1 MLQKGGNVM
10 AKHNESNLL
19 TRECILTALL
29 RLMETEPYES
39 ISITDI
45 TNLAGVS
52 RMAYYRNYKS
62 KDEIL
67 LSHLEEAEEKL
78 IEEIGYGSA
87 STIKEIILYI
97 FKYIQENAA
106 VIQAIYDAGLNH
118 LLSRML
124 SQRIMHY
131 FPVVYSTKEG
141 RYAVPFYAGAILSVF
156 HLWFDNGMKES
167 SEEMAEIISSLINR
181 DYALDLLV
189 VPENK

>member
-1 MLQKGGNVM
+1 M
-10 AKHNESNLL
+10 AKHNEVNIL

-29 RLMETEPYES
+29 RLMEAEAYED

-62 KDEIL
+62 KDDIL

-78 IEEIGYGSA
+78 IEEIGYGGVGSLR
-87 STIKEIILYI
+87 EIILYI

-118 LLSRML
+118 LLSKML
-124 SQRIMHY
+124 SQRILHY
-131 FPVVYSTKEG
+131 FPVASTKEG
-141 RYAVPFYAGAILSVF
+141 KYAVPFYAGAILSVF

-167 SEEMAEIISSLINR
+167 SEEMADIITALINR
-181 DYALDLLV
+181 DSAVDLLV
-189 VPENK
+189 VPNENK

>member
-1 MLQKGGNVM
+1 M
-10 AKHNESNLL
+10 AKHNEVNTL

-62 KDEIL
+62 KEEIL
-67 LSHLEEAEEKL
+67 LSHLEEAEEML
-78 IEEIGYGSA
+78 IEEIGEGGAGSLR
-87 STIKEIILYI
+87 EIILYI

-118 LLSRML
+118 LLSKML
-124 SQRIMHY
+124 SQRILHY
-131 FPVVYSTKEG
+131 FPVASKTKEG

-167 SEEMAEIISSLINR
+167 SEEMADIIAALINR
-181 DYALDLLV
+181 DTAVDLLV
-189 VPENK
+189 VPPENQ

>member
-1 MLQKGGNVM
+1 M
-10 AKHNESNLL
+10 AKYNEANLL

-62 KDEIL
+62 KEEIL
-67 LSHLEEAEEKL
+67 LKHLEESEERL
-78 IEEIGYGSA
+78 IEEVGYGGAGSVR
-87 STIKEIILYI
+87 EIIIYI

-118 LLSRML
+118 LLSKML

-131 FPVVYSTKEG
+131 FPVATSSKEG

-167 SEEMAEIISSLINR
+167 CEEMADIITSLINR
-181 DYALDLLV
+181 DYALDFLV
-189 VPENK
+189 VPPKSE